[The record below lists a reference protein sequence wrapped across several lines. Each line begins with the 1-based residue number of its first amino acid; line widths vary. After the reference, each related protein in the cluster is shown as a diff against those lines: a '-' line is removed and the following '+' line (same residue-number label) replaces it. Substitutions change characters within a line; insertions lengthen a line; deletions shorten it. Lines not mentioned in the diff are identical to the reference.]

1 MKQRN
6 IDPLLPIRHA
16 QQDLFICDLF
26 DTWKDDMGS
35 MEHPVF
41 SLKTQKDMRIKKYE
55 HNGNTVEIKPGSD
68 GLATIHDK
76 DVLLYLASH
85 IMHEI
90 NERQKKGTKTGK
102 NEIEAPAKTVRFTA
116 YDLLV
121 LTNRDT
127 GGKGYRDLKKALDRI
142 TGTRIK
148 TNIETNG
155 VRQIENFGILD
166 KYGIVERDPKN
177 GRMISVQVTL
187 SDWFYNA
194 LLGREVLTISEDYFR
209 LRKPLE
215 RRIYELCRKHCGNQR
230 KWEIYLE
237 KLKKKTGSSAPLY
250 EFRRMIKK
258 IVETDHMPE
267 YSLGFDDYDRDKLLV
282 KPRNPERELI
292 EHGGV
297 MLKTQTLENA
307 GKILRPYGLDK
318 YAVQDEWREWMN
330 GKEPPKNA
338 DGAFIGFCKMKI
350 AGI

>member
-1 MKQRN
+1 ME
-6 IDPLLPIRHA
+6 PLLPIRHK

-41 SLKTQKDMRIKKYE
+41 SLKTQKDMQTRKYV
-55 HNGNTVEIKPGSD
+55 HNGNTVEISPSGY

-76 DVLLYLASH
+76 DILLYLASH
-85 IMHEI
+85 IM
-90 NERQKKGTKTGK
+90 NELNKRQEQGRK
-102 NEIEAPAKTVRFTA
+102 NKDKDIEAPSKTIRFTA

-155 VRQIENFGILD
+155 IRQIDNFGILD
-166 KYGIVERDPKN
+166 RYGIVERDPIN
-177 GRMISVQVTL
+177 GRMIAVQVTL
-187 SDWFYNA
+187 SEWFYNA

-230 KWEIYLE
+230 KWEINLE
-237 KLKKKTGSSAPLY
+237 TLKKKTGSTSPINR
-250 EFRRMIKK
+250 FRQMVSK
-258 IVETDHMPE
+258 IVKTDHMPDYHLSFCE
-267 YSLGFDDYDRDKLLV
+267 YERNKLLV
-282 KPRNPERELI
+282 SPRNPERDLI
-292 EHGGV
+292 EHGGAI
-297 MLKTQTLENA
+297 LKTDTYEKAAN
-307 GKILRPYGLDK
+307 ILKSVGLDK
-318 YAVQDEWREWMN
+318 YAVESEWREWMK
-330 GKEPPKNA
+330 GKESPANS
-338 DGAFIGFCKMKI
+338 DGAFIGFCKMKV
-350 AGI
+350 ASL